1 MKAKLLLIPLI
12 MLAAAC
18 SEENEDLTEWM
29 QTTQKNAKSH
39 LKPPTP
45 PEMAEPAQYNPP
57 APINPHAFSVYRMRS
72 AQPQI
77 NSGTPPDLRRPKQLL
92 ETVSLDKLKFVGTIG
107 SGNHLSALIN
117 SANDNL
123 VYTVN
128 VGNYLGQNYGRIIKI
143 TPDAV
148 TLSETVE
155 DTNGNWE
162 KRQVVMP
169 LGETIPAQPQIKK

>member
-1 MKAKLLLIPLI
+1 MSLL
-12 MLAAAC
+12 
-18 SEENEDLTEWM
+18 
-29 QTTQKNAKSH
+29 
-39 LKPPTP
+39 
-45 PEMAEPAQYNPP
+45 
-57 APINPHAFSVYRMRS
+57 
-72 AQPQI
+72 
-77 NSGTPPDLRRPKQLL
+77 KQLL